1 VKMKNYLMF
10 NDELDAGWH
19 QQQLEE
25 SQRWEQHRQTVR
37 EFREYLTKEGL
48 MKTSQMVQSKFLKKD
63 DFPSPEVLTIK
74 DCSLEEVGK
83 SDTRWV
89 LFFKEKTKGVVLNV
103 TKIKQLEGAYGDD
116 SDYWNGKKVKLSHD
130 PTVMMGT
137 QQVGGIK
144 FTFPP
149 NLPPVQPRTPVKAD
163 PMTPAEDEFDDD
175 IPF

>member
-1 VKMKNYLMF
+1 M
-10 NDELDAGWH
+10 NDEQDTIDAWWA
-19 QQQLEE
+19 QEE
-25 SQRWEQHRQTVR
+25 SEQWQRHVETVK
-37 EFREYLTKEGL
+37 EFREYLNQEGL
-48 MKTSQMVQSKFLKKD
+48 MKTSQMIQSKFLKKD

-83 SDTRWV
+83 GDSRWV

-103 TKIKQLEGAYGDD
+103 TKIKQLENAYGDD
-116 SDYWNGKKVKLSHD
+116 SDGWIGKKVKLSHD

-144 FTFPP
+144 FAFPP
-149 NLPPVQPRTPVKAD
+149 NLPPVQPRAPAPAQAAD
-163 PMTPAEDEFDDD
+163 DFDDAE

>member
-1 VKMKNYLMF
+1 MKNYLMCSA
-10 NDELDAGWH
+10 ELEDGHW
-19 QQQLEE
+19 QY
-25 SQRWEQHRQTVR
+25 HRQINR
-37 EFREYLTKEGL
+37 EFREYLIQEGL
-48 MKTSQMVQSKFLKKD
+48 MKTSQMIQSKFLKKD

-83 SDTRWV
+83 GDSRWV

-103 TKIKQLEGAYGDD
+103 TKIKQLETAYGDD
-116 SDYWNGKKVKLSHD
+116 SDVWNGKKVKLSHD

-144 FTFPP
+144 FTFPA
-149 NLPPVQPRTPVKAD
+149 NLPPVQPRAPVKPEPTAVD
-163 PMTPAEDEFDDD
+163 DFDDKE

>member
-1 VKMKNYLMF
+1 M
-10 NDELDAGWH
+10 DEQETIGAWWA
-19 QQQLEE
+19 QAE
-25 SQRWEQHRQTVR
+25 SEQWQRHVETVR
-37 EFREYLTKEGL
+37 EFREYLTEEGL
-48 MKTSQMVQSKFLKKD
+48 MKTSQMIQSKFLKKD

-83 SDTRWV
+83 GDSRWV

-103 TKIKQLEGAYGDD
+103 TKIKQLETAYGDD
-116 SDYWNGKKVKLSHD
+116 SEGWHGKKVKLSHD

-144 FTFPP
+144 FAFPP
-149 NLPPVQPRTPVKAD
+149 NLPPVQPRAPQPAPVAD
-163 PMTPAEDEFDDD
+163 ADFDDQD